1 MKTQDYNLML
11 FVHIPKTAGMT
22 MWTIDNLDF
31 YFEQAISKFQ
41 KLNQCYKKLVRS
53 GQLQANVWDNLPS
66 SLN

>member
-31 YFEQAISKFQ
+31 DFEQAISKFQ
-41 KLNQCYKKLVRS
+41 KLN
-53 GQLQANVWDNLPS
+53 
-66 SLN
+66 